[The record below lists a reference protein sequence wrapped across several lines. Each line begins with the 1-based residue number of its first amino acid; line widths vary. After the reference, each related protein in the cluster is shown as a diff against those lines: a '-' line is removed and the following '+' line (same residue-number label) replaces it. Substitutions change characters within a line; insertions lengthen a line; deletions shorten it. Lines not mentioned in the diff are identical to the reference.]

1 MSDERDAAPVAPEAS
16 RSASAGLDG
25 SAAGAAGPTSPLSD
39 DEPVPK
45 LPRGKGITLTRG
57 ALTRIGFTAIAL
69 VAVLVLQRPCS
80 RAVGQFVTAF
90 GDEHPQPA
98 PAPVVPTQY
107 EVLTP
112 SMTDD
117 ELRAAIGR
125 AEARARQAREAP
137 ATPTAPTAPS
147 VAPAPAAPAAR
158 QP

>member
-1 MSDERDAAPVAPEAS
+1 MSEERAQAPTEPEPAERAAIDAK
-16 RSASAGLDG
+16 DD
-25 SAAGAAGPTSPLSD
+25 SD
-39 DEPVPK
+39 ADAPVPK

-90 GDEHPQPA
+90 GDQPA
-98 PAPVVPTQY
+98 TPAEPVIAPAPTQY

-137 ATPTAPTAPS
+137 AP
-147 VAPAPAAPAAR
+147 APAPSPAPPPIPAAPS

>member
-1 MSDERDAAPVAPEAS
+1 MSDERAPGPAAIEAANEAS
-16 RSASAGLDG
+16 AASQA
-25 SAAGAAGPTSPLSD
+25 SAAGGD

-69 VAVLVLQRPCS
+69 VAVLVLQKPCS
-80 RAVGQFVTAF
+80 RAAGQFVTAF
-90 GDEHPQPA
+90 GEEPGAPAAPPVAPA
-98 PAPVVPTQY
+98 PAQY

-137 ATPTAPTAPS
+137 VPAPVTPSAPAQPPPVAPS
-147 VAPAPAAPAAR
+147 

>member
-1 MSDERDAAPVAPEAS
+1 MSAERAPAPSANEASSGPASPVASEA
-16 RSASAGLDG
+16 A
-25 SAAGAAGPTSPLSD
+25 AAGAE

-69 VAVLVLQRPCS
+69 VAVLVLQKPCS
-80 RAVGQFVTAF
+80 RAAGQFVTAF
-90 GDEHPQPA
+90 GEEPGA
-98 PAPVVPTQY
+98 PAAPPVAPVPTQY

-137 ATPTAPTAPS
+137 AP
-147 VAPAPAAPAAR
+147 APAPAPSPAPVPAVPS

>member
-1 MSDERDAAPVAPEAS
+1 MSDESAPAAPANE
-16 RSASAGLDG
+16 
-25 SAAGAAGPTSPLSD
+25 AGPGLAEREGNQANAASIE

-69 VAVLVLQRPCS
+69 VAVLVLQKPCS
-80 RAVGQFVTAF
+80 RAAGQFVTAF
-90 GDEHPQPA
+90 GEEPGAPAAPAVA
-98 PAPVVPTQY
+98 PAPVPTQY

-137 ATPTAPTAPS
+137 AP
-147 VAPAPAAPAAR
+147 APAPSPAPPPVPAVPS